1 MDDRRLDHIEEELAD
16 APDSEQNMSAL
27 FARYLPSD
35 PLPPDLVER
44 TQRIVLSEV
53 RRTIRPAVSAQPAAS
68 WNEQLRRWWRS
79 LTPAQSLAMSGAV
92 AAVALVCVVSLT
104 QLAPQNTAATVVVHE
119 GVALVLRDENNSYR
133 SFFADDMLKVD
144 QGDHI
149 ITGQSS
155 AFLQPF
161 DDQRAVLDAGTH
173 VEIMALE
180 DDFGATQVEYLIHR
194 GSLHNVIDDQLEAGD
209 RYVVHSPLLSVSALG
224 TDFTVRTLVGTDTLV
239 TVTSG
244 VVTVQMDEEV
254 VEVAAGQYLHGR
266 SGVPLQVETGTPG
279 EAGSEATLVVADI
292 DDTPLPV
299 YAAPSADAAVIG
311 AISASTSLRI
321 DDRDGSGNWLLV
333 CCVDDRSGWV
343 NIAELDGN
351 LSPAT
356 AAPAPDAP
364 AILETT
370 PAASP
375 PSP

>member
-1 MDDRRLDHIEEELAD
+1 MDDRRLDHIEEELVG
-16 APDSEQNMSAL
+16 APDSEQNMIAL
-27 FARYLPSD
+27 FARYLPPD

-53 RRTIRPAVSAQPAAS
+53 RRTIRPAVNAQPAVS
-68 WNEQLRRWWRS
+68 WNERLRRWWRS

-104 QLAPQNTAATVVVHE
+104 QLAPQNTAATVIVHE
-119 GVALVLRDENNSYR
+119 GAALVLRDENNSYR
-133 SFFADDMLKVD
+133 SFFAGDMLKVD

-149 ITGQSS
+149 ITAQSS

-161 DDQRAVLDAGTH
+161 ADQRAVLEAGTH

-194 GSLHNVIDDQLEAGD
+194 GSLHSVIDDKLEDDD

-224 TDFTVRTLVGTDTLV
+224 TDFTVRTLEGTDTLV

-244 VVTVQMDEEV
+244 VVTVQMGDEV
-254 VEVAAGQYLHGR
+254 VEVAAGQYLYGR
-266 SGVPLQVETGTPG
+266 AGVPLQVKTGPPG

-299 YAAPSADAAVIG
+299 YAAPSTDAAVIG
-311 AISASTSLRI
+311 AISANASLRI

-333 CCVDDRSGWV
+333 CCVDDRTGWV
-343 NIAELDGN
+343 NIAELDVD
-351 LSPAT
+351 LSQAT
-356 AAPAPDAP
+356 AAPVPDAP

-370 PAASP
+370 PTTSS